1 MNQEHTADLLLNEEQ
16 AKPTLPSGLNVLTIL
31 TFIGCAFSGLFLIF
45 SGFIYKLL
53 LKFMDKAIEADK
65 EMSIKK
71 LAEMQKAKDSIE
83 LGLVNLIPMMVI
95 GLAGVA
101 LCFMGALWMR
111 KLKKEGFWL
120 YVAGEIVPVILGF
133 VIMGTA
139 QTNGV
144 MSIVIGLGLPV
155 VFVVLYAAHRKYLV
169 Y

>member
-1 MNQEHTADLLLNEEQ
+1 MDEKSVTDLLQNEEK
-16 AKPTLPSGLNVLTIL
+16 AIPKLPSGLNVLTIL

-45 SGFIYKLL
+45 SNFIYKLL

-65 EMSIKK
+65 EMPAKK
-71 LAEMQKAKDSIE
+71 LAELQKGKDSIE
-83 LGLVNLIPMMVI
+83 LLLANLIPMVVI

-133 VIMGTA
+133 IIMGSA
-139 QTNGV
+139 QTNSV
-144 MSIVIGLGLPV
+144 MSIAFGLGLPV
-155 VFVVLYAAHRKYLV
+155 AFVVLYAAHRKYLV